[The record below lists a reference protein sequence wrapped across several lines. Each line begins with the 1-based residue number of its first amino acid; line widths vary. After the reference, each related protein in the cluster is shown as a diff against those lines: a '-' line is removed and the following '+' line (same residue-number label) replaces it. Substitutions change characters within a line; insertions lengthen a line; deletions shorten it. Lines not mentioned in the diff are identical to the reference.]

1 MCSLED
7 LLYKWRSFD
16 VNVCCGA
23 FDFINHVKKYIL
35 FCYKSFWNFKRGI
48 FIRKTMCPKLLDL
61 FPVVFVER
69 ILASSCL
76 FNMLFH
82 DLYTNV

>member
-23 FDFINHVKKYIL
+23 FDFINHVKNTYYSVINHFGIL
-35 FCYKSFWNFKRGI
+35 KGEYSFGKRCAPI
-48 FIRKTMCPKLLDL
+48 CWIYFQLFLLGG
-61 FPVVFVER
+61 F
-69 ILASSCL
+69 
-76 FNMLFH
+76 
-82 DLYTNV
+82 